1 MRNEKMKKYLN
12 SPFKK
17 LKRFLVHVFI
27 RLIIIVLKNINERD
41 DIKFKCET
49 KSPRLGTH
57 RSYFLMLQI
66 FLTSLCFHKELLK

>member
-1 MRNEKMKKYLN
+1 MKKYLN
-12 SPFKK
+12 RPFKK

-49 KSPRLGTH
+49 KPPRLGTH
-57 RSYFLMLQI
+57 RSYFLMPQI
-66 FLTSLCFHKELLK
+66 FFNIFMFP